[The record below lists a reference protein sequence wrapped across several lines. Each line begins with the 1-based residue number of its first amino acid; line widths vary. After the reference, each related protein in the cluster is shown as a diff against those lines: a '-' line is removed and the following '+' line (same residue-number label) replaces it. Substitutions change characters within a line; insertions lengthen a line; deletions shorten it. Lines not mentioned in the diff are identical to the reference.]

1 MRAIII
7 CFNFVLALFHSA
19 YSITPEVTPASNFE
33 AIQHQSFLFSQ
44 DSSGENL
51 YFNIVLVDE
60 NNEEVSC
67 SIKNKFSTKKNTF
80 THTSLLAY
88 IFSGNSFKKNCS
100 ARFFNFSQP
109 SLISFRV
116 LRL

>member
-19 YSITPEVTPASNFE
+19 YSTTPEVINASNFE
-33 AIQHQSFLFSQ
+33 AVQHQSFLFSQ
-44 DSSGENL
+44 DPSGENL
-51 YFNIVLVDE
+51 YFNIALVDE

-67 SIKNKFSTKKNTF
+67 STKNKFSTKKNKF
-80 THTSLLAY
+80 IHTSLFAY
-88 IFSGNSFKKNCS
+88 IFSENSFKKNRS

-109 SLISFRV
+109 SLISLRV